1 MRGRSFS
8 PSITFTS
15 TPTLPQEEL
24 LARLLFGTSVLELS
38 AAEAIQLSSAVAG
51 LQNGGLDPIN
61 AIRKAVGLDRL
72 RFVSANAAT
81 GQGTGIAVGKYI
93 GRRPLLVS
101 FFNLT
106 VMYLS
111 IFFETIFYPQQ

>member
-1 MRGRSFS
+1 M
-8 PSITFTS
+8 
-15 TPTLPQEEL
+15 
-24 LARLLFGTSVLELS
+24 ARLLFGTSVLELS

-51 LQNGGLDPIN
+51 LQSGGLDPIN

-93 GRRPLLVS
+93 GRRTFVELVTDGRGYSATQVEFQITRWLALLS
-101 FFNLT
+101 
-106 VMYLS
+106 S
-111 IFFETIFYPQQ
+111 ISTLGEQGVNAKISRDY